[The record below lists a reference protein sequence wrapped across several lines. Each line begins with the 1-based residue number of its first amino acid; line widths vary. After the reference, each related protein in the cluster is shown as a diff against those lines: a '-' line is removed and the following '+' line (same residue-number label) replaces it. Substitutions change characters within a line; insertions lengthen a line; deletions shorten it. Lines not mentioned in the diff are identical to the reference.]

1 VLHGTG
7 TFTTL
12 RSDEGRVFGLEAHHA
27 RLAEGCRRLMLDAP
41 TPGEFHEALRAV
53 AAAGGNGRQ
62 RLRFSVLAGPERT
75 HWLAQAAPTSPAGN
89 ATVVC
94 TAFRRAWPC
103 PLAGIKPTA
112 YAANLVLQR
121 MAQAAGATEALVL
134 GPDGSLA
141 EGAMSNLFIV
151 RGERVLT
158 PPLSSGCLPGVTRAA
173 VLEICQEDGLAA
185 AEATF
190 LPADLR
196 AADEVFLTSSVRG
209 IQPVGVA
216 GPITSQLIE
225 ALAAR
230 VARESVVL

>member
-1 VLHGTG
+1 
-7 TFTTL
+7 
-12 RSDEGRVFGLEAHHA
+12 VFGLEAHHA
-27 RLAEGCRRLMLDAP
+27 RLIEGCRRLQLDAP
-41 TPGEFHEALRAV
+41 TAADFREALRAV
-53 AAAGGNGRQ
+53 AAAGGRGPQ
-62 RLRFSVLAGPERT
+62 RLRFSVLSGPERT
-75 HWLAQAAPTSPAGN
+75 HWLAQAAPVAPAGN

-94 TAFRRAWPC
+94 TVFRRAWPC

-121 MAQAAGATEALVL
+121 VAQAAGATEALVL
-134 GPDGSLA
+134 GPDGALA

-151 RGERVLT
+151 RAGRVLT
-158 PPLSSGCLPGVTRAA
+158 PPLSTGCLPGVTRAA
-173 VLEICQEDGLAA
+173 VLEICEAEGVPA

-209 IQPVGVA
+209 IQSVGVA
-216 GPITSQLIE
+216 GPVTSRLVE

-230 VARESVVL
+230 VERESVML